1 MTNLNQLLFNF
12 NYKQNFNYD
21 DFYVSKSNFFAFELI
36 ENWPHWEKNILNIY
50 GEKYSGKSHLAKI
63 FCNKNKGKKIISL
76 DLVSNFYIENFSNKE
91 TIFKIIY
98 NGTPD
103 KFIEEFN
110 LEKIKIDL
118 SNNVWKIND

>member
-1 MTNLNQLLFNF
+1 MKLGFENNWKKINLINTSIKLPITISVDS
-12 NYKQNFNYD
+12 KRYD
-21 DFYVSKSNFFAFELI
+21 LI
-36 ENWPHWEKNILNIY
+36 EKFE
-50 GEKYSGKSHLAKI
+50 
-63 FCNKNKGKKIISL
+63 KKIISL
-76 DLVSNFYIENFSNKE
+76 DLVSNFYIESFSNQE
-91 TIFKIIY
+91 TIFKITY